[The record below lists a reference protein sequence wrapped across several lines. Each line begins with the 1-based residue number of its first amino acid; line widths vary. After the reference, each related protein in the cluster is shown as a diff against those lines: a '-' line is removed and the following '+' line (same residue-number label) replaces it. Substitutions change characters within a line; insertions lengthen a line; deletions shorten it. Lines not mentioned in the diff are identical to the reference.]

1 MRKQG
6 FISQKIGDKAGKMP
20 ILGWIKNWK
29 TKISTNLIIL
39 LDKNVLKYA

>member
-20 ILGWIKNWK
+20 ILGWIKK
-29 TKISTNLIIL
+29 L
-39 LDKNVLKYA
+39 KNKNINKSYNSIR